1 LTANDDFEVGGGDPV
16 VVAAHLEIKTRDLTP
31 T

>member
-1 LTANDDFEVGGGDPV
+1 LTANDDFEVGGDDHRI
-16 VVAAHLEIKTRDLTP
+16 AAHLEIKTRDLTP